1 MQQKYCGKTTFFRFP
16 KEHERWLQWI
26 RACER
31 LDLEAMGA
39 EYGHRNY
46 RLCHLHFEEK
56 WYEISKSRAHLQLD
70 AVPIFFGRNNACITT
85 SANEK
90 MDEELPEEE
99 NLYILQQEETNSDLQ
114 SKSFSP
120 ITEQMQ
126 KCDKD
131 VHIIAKPSTSS
142 STIRREES
150 PRKKKLQQRIVR
162 LQGRVKT
169 LDERNRRLQK
179 KVKIL
184 TVRKKKSEKEKLKDH
199 EILRQLGFPMRL
211 AAIIK
216 GEENLLC
223 VWLVILPTRVI
234 NLFTYFLSA
243 F

>member
-1 MQQKYCGKTTFFRFP
+1 
-16 KEHERWLQWI
+16 
-26 RACER
+26 
-31 LDLEAMGA
+31 MGA

-56 WYEISKSRAHLQLD
+56 WYKISKSRAHLQPD
-70 AVPIFFGRNNACITT
+70 AVPTIFFGRNNACITT

-90 MDEELPEEE
+90 MDEELPEEK

-120 ITEQMQ
+120 TEQMP
-126 KCDKD
+126 KCDKN
-131 VHIIAKPSTSS
+131 VHIAKPSTSS
-142 STIRREES
+142 STRSIRREES

-184 TVRKKKSEKEKLKDH
+184 TIRKKKAEKEKLKDH
-199 EILRQLGFPMRL
+199 EILRQLG
-211 AAIIK
+211 
-216 GEENLLC
+216 
-223 VWLVILPTRVI
+223 
-234 NLFTYFLSA
+234 
-243 F
+243 

>member
-1 MQQKYCGKTTFFRFP
+1 MP
-16 KEHERWLQWI
+16 
-26 RACER
+26 
-31 LDLEAMGA
+31 
-39 EYGHRNY
+39 
-46 RLCHLHFEEK
+46 
-56 WYEISKSRAHLQLD
+56 
-70 AVPIFFGRNNACITT
+70 
-85 SANEK
+85 
-90 MDEELPEEE
+90 
-99 NLYILQQEETNSDLQ
+99 
-114 SKSFSP
+114 
-120 ITEQMQ
+120 

-142 STIRREES
+142 STIRREKS

-162 LQGRVKT
+162 LQGRIKT

-184 TVRKKKSEKEKLKDH
+184 TVRKKKAEKEKLKDH
-199 EILRQLGFPMRL
+199 EILRQLGSALVPMRL

-216 GEENLLC
+216 GEEDLLC

>member
-1 MQQKYCGKTTFFRFP
+1 
-16 KEHERWLQWI
+16 
-26 RACER
+26 
-31 LDLEAMGA
+31 
-39 EYGHRNY
+39 
-46 RLCHLHFEEK
+46 
-56 WYEISKSRAHLQLD
+56 
-70 AVPIFFGRNNACITT
+70 
-85 SANEK
+85 

-114 SKSFSP
+114 SKSFPP
-120 ITEQMQ
+120 ITQQMP

-184 TVRKKKSEKEKLKDH
+184 IVRKKKAEKEKLKDH
-199 EILRQLGFPMRL
+199 EILRQLGCKFFSPIFARL
-211 AAIIK
+211 
-216 GEENLLC
+216 
-223 VWLVILPTRVI
+223 
-234 NLFTYFLSA
+234 LSA
-243 F
+243 QIDAQIKSKHGRQYSSEFKQFAL